1 MDLMQIGSQL
11 IANKLGGGANS
22 EAITSALGGLMA
34 GKNGNPDLGGLISS
48 MQSKG
53 LGSVAS
59 SWLADGQNEEI
70 SADQVRDVVGSD
82 KVANMAEQLH
92 TDEDSLLDGL
102 KEALPQIIDKS
113 SRGGSLLDNAG
124 DLLGMARKLF

>member
-11 IANKLGGGANS
+11 IASKLGGGANS

-34 GKNGNPDLGGLISS
+34 GKNGNPDLGELISS

-53 LGSVAS
+53 LGSVVS
-59 SWLADGQNEEI
+59 SWLGDGQNEEI

>member
-22 EAITSALGGLMA
+22 EAITSALDGLMA

-53 LGSVAS
+53 LGLVAS
-59 SWLADGQNEEI
+59 SWLGDGQNEEI

-92 TDEDSLLDGL
+92 TDED
-102 KEALPQIIDKS
+102 
-113 SRGGSLLDNAG
+113 
-124 DLLGMARKLF
+124 

>member
-11 IANKLGGGANS
+11 IANKLGSGANS

-34 GKNGNPDLGGLISS
+34 GKNGNPDLSGLISS

-53 LGSVAS
+53 LGSIAS
-59 SWLADGQNEEI
+59 SWLGDGQNEEI
-70 SADQVRDVVGSD
+70 SADQVRDVMGSD
-82 KVANMAEQLH
+82 KVASMADQLH

-113 SRGGSLLDNAG
+113 SQGGSLLDNVG
-124 DLLGMARKLF
+124 DLLGMARKFF

>member
-11 IANKLGGGANS
+11 IANKLGGGANT
-22 EAITSALGGLMA
+22 EAITTALGGLMA

-48 MQSKG
+48 MQCKG

-59 SWLADGQNEEI
+59 SWLGDGQNEEI

-92 TDEDSLLDGL
+92 TDQDSLLDGL

>member
-11 IANKLGGGANS
+11 IANKLGSGANS

-34 GKNGNPDLGGLISS
+34 GKNGNPDLSGLISS

-53 LGSVAS
+53 LGSIAS
-59 SWLADGQNEEI
+59 SWLGDGQNEEI
-70 SADQVRDVVGSD
+70 SADQVRDVMGSD
-82 KVANMAEQLH
+82 KVANMADQLH

-113 SRGGSLLDNAG
+113 SQGGSLLDNAG
-124 DLLGMARKLF
+124 DLLGMARKFF

>member
-11 IANKLGGGANS
+11 IANKLGSAANA

-59 SWLADGQNEEI
+59 SWLGDGQNDEI
-70 SADQVRDVVGSD
+70 SADQVRDVMGSD

-124 DLLGMARKLF
+124 DLLGMAKKLF

>member
-11 IANKLGGGANS
+11 IANKLGSGANS

-34 GKNGNPDLGGLISS
+34 GRDGNLDLSGLISS

-59 SWLADGQNEEI
+59 SWLGDGQNEEI
-70 SADQVRDVVGSD
+70 SADQVRDVMGSD
-82 KVANMAEQLH
+82 KVANMADQLH

-102 KEALPQIIDKS
+102 KDALPQIIDKS
-113 SRGGSLLDNAG
+113 SRGGSLLDNAS

>member
-59 SWLADGQNEEI
+59 SWLGDGQNEEI
-70 SADQVRDVVGSD
+70 SANQVRDVVGSD

-124 DLLGMARKLF
+124 DLLGVARKLF

>member
-1 MDLMQIGSQL
+1 MDLMQIGKEL
-11 IANKLGGGANS
+11 IGSKLGGANS
-22 EAITSALGGLMA
+22 EAITSALSGLLA
-34 GKNGNPDLGGLISS
+34 GKSGNPDLSGLISS

-59 SWLADGQNEEI
+59 SWLGDGKNEDI

-82 KVANMAEQLH
+82 KVAAMAEQLH
-92 TDEDSLLDGL
+92 TDEGSLLDGL
-102 KEALPQIIDKS
+102 KDALPQIIDKS
-113 SRGGSLLDNAG
+113 SSGGSLLDNAG

>member
-11 IANKLGGGANS
+11 IANKLGSGTNS
-22 EAITSALGGLMA
+22 QAITSALGGLMA
-34 GKNGNPDLGGLISS
+34 GKNGNPDLGGIISA

-59 SWLADGQNEEI
+59 SWLGDGKNEAI
-70 SADQVRDVVGSD
+70 SADQVRDVVGSN
-82 KVANMAEQLH
+82 KVTAMAEQLH
-92 TDEDSLLDGL
+92 TDENSLLDGL
-102 KEALPQIIDKS
+102 KDALPQIIDKS

-124 DLLGMARKLF
+124 DLLGMARKFF